1 MEGTCRLACGCGIE
15 GLLASAGYQSPE
27 EADARAEV
35 PVEGHPLAL
44 PEHRH

>member
-1 MEGTCRLACGCGIE
+1 MEGTCRPVCGCGIE
-15 GLLASAGYQSPE
+15 RPLASAEYQSPE